1 MENWTCTECPDG
13 RRCTLDCT
21 GKQKQH
27 EEKHCPPD
35 VEATWHQPGQITEEQ
50 FRKWFW
56 SAILDYPLCPDVE
69 HFVGILKE
77 K

>member
-1 MENWTCTECPDG
+1 MENWFCTECPAKTCEV
-13 RRCTLDCT
+13 RQFNA
-21 GKQKQH
+21 QKGF
-27 EEKHCPPD
+27 EEKNCPPD
-35 VEATWHQPGQITEEQ
+35 VEAVWRQPGQITEEQ